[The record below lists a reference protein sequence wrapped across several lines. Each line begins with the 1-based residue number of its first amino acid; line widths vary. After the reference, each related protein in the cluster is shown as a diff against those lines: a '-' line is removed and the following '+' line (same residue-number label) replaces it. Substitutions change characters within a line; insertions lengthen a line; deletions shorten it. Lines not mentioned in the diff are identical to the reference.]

1 MEEFRQIAD
10 ALLSFADYHIYAAL
24 FLLLF
29 LEESGI
35 PLPAPGDTV
44 ILLAGAQID
53 RGEAS
58 VPIVVLLVVVA
69 TLMGSTILY
78 WISRM
83 GGMPVLLRVSQFL
96 RIRPERIDKTGA
108 WIRRH
113 RGVAI
118 VFGRLTPGLRTIT
131 TIASGI
137 FQVDYAAFLV
147 YTCISATI
155 WAGIYIFLGV
165 AIHSFY
171 RNVAHYL
178 FRPSALGLLLLA
190 FVIAAAYVAFQRWR
204 ASRRQAAAERS
215 LGEQPL

>member
-1 MEEFRQIAD
+1 LEEFRQIAD
-10 ALLSFADYHIYAAL
+10 ALLTFADHHIYAAL

-29 LEESGI
+29 LEEGGI

-53 RGEAS
+53 RGQAS
-58 VPIVVLLVVVA
+58 VPIVVLFVVLA
-69 TLMGSTILY
+69 TLMGSSILY
-78 WISRM
+78 WISRL
-83 GGMPVLLRVSQFL
+83 GGMPVLLRVCQFL
-96 RIRPERIDKTGA
+96 HIRQERIDKAGA
-108 WIRRH
+108 WIQRH

-118 VFGRLTPGLRTIT
+118 VFGRLTPGLRTVT

-137 FQVDYAAFLV
+137 FQIDYVAFLV
-147 YTCISATI
+147 YTGISAVI

-165 AIHSFY
+165 AIHTFY

-190 FVIAAAYVAFQRWR
+190 FVIAAASVAFQRWR
-204 ASRRQAAAERS
+204 TSRREAADRS

>member
-1 MEEFRQIAD
+1 VEAFREIAD
-10 ALLSFADYHIYAAL
+10 ALLTFADHHIYGAL

-29 LEESGI
+29 LEEGGI

-53 RGEAS
+53 RGQAS
-58 VPIVVLLVVVA
+58 IPVVVFFVVLA
-69 TLMGSTILY
+69 TLLGSSILY
-78 WISRM
+78 WISRL
-83 GGMPVLLRVSQFL
+83 GGMPVVLRICQLLRIKEERL
-96 RIRPERIDKTGA
+96 DRPGE

-131 TIASGI
+131 TIAAGI
-137 FQVDYAAFLV
+137 FQVDYKAFLV
-147 YTCISATI
+147 YTAISAVI
-155 WAGIYIFLGV
+155 WSGIYIFLGV

-178 FRPSALGLLLLA
+178 FRPSVLALLLLA
-190 FVIAAAYVAFQRWR
+190 FVIAAATVAFRRWR
-204 ASRRQAAAERS
+204 ALRRRERER
-215 LGEQPL
+215 LLTEQPL